1 MNNVFITII
10 TYSFVYIF
18 FDEFNSKFLI
28 IQKIKKKYNKKKTI
42 TNKMNYRKISII

>member
-18 FDEFNSKFLI
+18 FDEFNSKFKF
-28 IQKIKKKYNKKKTI
+28 KIFMKVY
-42 TNKMNYRKISII
+42 